1 MIVIADTT
9 PLITFLKINRFEILR
24 DLYGTI
30 HIPLSVYNE
39 LTENIVFADEAEI
52 IKGCDFL
59 TVHKEVN
66 SEKVNI
72 LRRATGLDLGESEAI
87 VLADESDTKL
97 LLIDESHGR
106 SVAEQMGIPITGAI
120 GVLMAAY
127 KKQYLNAQEIKG
139 IVELMKNSN
148 RFISE
153 SLYELLL
160 SQIN

>member
-39 LTENIVFADEAEI
+39 LTENIVFADEAKV
-52 IKGCDFL
+52 IKDCDFL
-59 TVHKEVN
+59 AIHKEVN

-87 VLADESDTKL
+87 ILADESDTKL

-127 KKQYLNAQEIKG
+127 KKRYLNAQEIKG
-139 IVELMKNSN
+139 IVEIMKSSN

>member
-39 LTENIVFADEAEI
+39 LTENIVFADEAKV
-52 IKGCDFL
+52 IKDCDFL
-59 TVHKEVN
+59 TIHKEVN

-127 KKQYLNAQEIKG
+127 KKQYLNTQEIKE
-139 IVELMKNSN
+139 IVELMKSSN

-160 SQIN
+160 SQIK

>member
-1 MIVIADTT
+1 MI
-9 PLITFLKINRFEILR
+9 
-24 DLYGTI
+24 Y
-30 HIPLSVYNE
+30 
-39 LTENIVFADEAEI
+39 
-52 IKGCDFL
+52 
-59 TVHKEVN
+59 KEVN

-87 VLADESDTKL
+87 ILADESDTKL

-127 KKQYLNAQEIKG
+127 KKRYLNAQEIKG
-139 IVELMKNSN
+139 IVEIMKSSN